1 MRYKIM
7 GNSHHFHHVES
18 IEFESNEYPSAS
30 VGDDLIYILKIDI
43 TNDNGTL
50 DTITFYNH
58 NGQLVDTVD
67 GKPISRLKKK
77 EI

>member
-1 MRYKIM
+1 M
-7 GNSHHFHHVES
+7 GNSHHFHHVQS

-50 DTITFYNH
+50 DTITFYN
-58 NGQLVDTVD
+58 GQLVETVD
-67 GKPISRLKKK
+67 GQQISRLKKK
-77 EI
+77 EA

>member
-1 MRYKIM
+1 M
-7 GNSHHFHHVES
+7 GNSHHFHQVKTVEFS
-18 IEFESNEYPSAS
+18 SNEYPSSS

-43 TNDNGTL
+43 TNDNGSL

-67 GKPISRLKKK
+67 GQQISQLKKK
-77 EI
+77 EA